1 MNFVT
6 KIFPIVDKVL
16 LYAFL
21 VNLITS
27 CSPSIHL
34 IDRQTILELE
44 ASGDWQELDQKFQ
57 EKELASGP
65 LPIPKTKSEGD
76 RARLFRM
83 THSDGNN
90 DPNPQGKSDSKTS
103 AGEAR

>member
-6 KIFPIVDKVL
+6 KIFPIFKSVL
-16 LYAFL
+16 KQFFL

-65 LPIPKTKSEGD
+65 LPMPKVKNDTD

-83 THSDGNN
+83 THSDDSI
-90 DPNPQGKSDSKTS
+90 DPKSKEKSKPKTS
-103 AGEAR
+103 ASEAR

>member
-1 MNFVT
+1 MKFVK
-6 KIFPIVDKVL
+6 KIPLIFKSIMKL
-16 LYAFL
+16 FFL
-21 VNLITS
+21 ANLITS

-65 LPIPKTKSEGD
+65 IPLPRARPDAD
-76 RARLFRM
+76 RTRLFRL
-83 THSDGNN
+83 THSDSNN
-90 DPNPQGKSDSKTS
+90 DAKPQGKSDPKTS
-103 AGEAR
+103 AGEVR

>member
-6 KIFPIVDKVL
+6 KILPIFKTVL
-16 LYAFL
+16 KQFFL

-44 ASGDWQELDQKFQ
+44 ASGDWQELDQQFQ
-57 EKELASGP
+57 DKELASGP
-65 LPIPKTKSEGD
+65 LPVPKVKSDKD
-76 RARLFRM
+76 RTRLFRM
-83 THSDGNN
+83 THSDDNI
-90 DPNPQGKSDSKTS
+90 DPKSKEKLEPKTS

>member
-1 MNFVT
+1 MNIVT
-6 KIFPIVDKVL
+6 KILPTFERVL
-16 LYAFL
+16 KQVFF
-21 VNLITS
+21 VILITS

-65 LPIPKTKSEGD
+65 LPLPQLKSDID
-76 RARLFRM
+76 RTRLFRM
-83 THSDGNN
+83 THSDSNI
-90 DPNPQGKSDSKTS
+90 DSKSKEKLESKTS
-103 AGEAR
+103 AGEVR

>member
-6 KIFPIVDKVL
+6 KIFPRFENVL
-16 LYAFL
+16 KLIFSM
-21 VNLITS
+21 NLITS

-65 LPIPKTKSEGD
+65 LPLPKARPDAD
-76 RARLFRM
+76 RTRLFRL
-83 THSDGNN
+83 THSDSNN
-90 DPNPQGKSDSKTS
+90 DAKPQGKSDPKTS
-103 AGEAR
+103 AGEVR